1 MEQIIPLAGTLS
13 DHSKR
18 GSVSDEVA
26 KYRNPLLGALGLT
39 ESETGGKFKSLMSL
53 TKAVLQVLASHI
65 SLWSLRTDLNQD
77 IGGENNLISLAKDGL
92 QVPSPDP

>member
-1 MEQIIPLAGTLS
+1 M
-13 DHSKR
+13 
-18 GSVSDEVA
+18 
-26 KYRNPLLGALGLT
+26 T
-39 ESETGGKFKSLMSL
+39 ESETGDKFKYLISL
-53 TKAVLQVLASHI
+53 TKALQVLASHI